1 MTEADSDVVIDFSGF
16 LDGLGDD
23 LESLHQRSDGV
34 GGLILNQGFVQFN
47 HIHRVAFLVVDSGDV
62 SVLDGLGDF
71 VVDGFHDSV
80 VLCCSLFLLQR
91 YNKNLKPPNFFSLFF
106 SGFQILVNR
115 IRKELF
121 SHFLVE
127 VINTVSETV
136 MPVLIWVHMIL
147 ALLLSPGETGED
159 EYQDVETQID
169 RPQNDAGEREQEA
182 SSHAFSATTLK
193 WAQQDVDQEK
203 TDSDNEVDVHIQM
216 LFKVLHHKVKMG
228 LSFTTSYF
236 TSLSIV
242 IP

>member
-1 MTEADSDVVIDFSGF
+1 MLFSF
-16 LDGLGDD
+16 SITKIQQKS
-23 LESLHQRSDGV
+23 ETT
-34 GGLILNQGFVQFN
+34 
-47 HIHRVAFLVVDSGDV
+47 
-62 SVLDGLGDF
+62 
-71 VVDGFHDSV
+71 
-80 VLCCSLFLLQR
+80 
-91 YNKNLKPPNFFSLFF
+91 KFFFTFF

-115 IRKELF
+115 IRKGLF

-147 ALLLSPGETGED
+147 TLLLSPGETGED

-169 RPQNDAGEREQEA
+169 RPQDDAGEREQEA

-193 WAQQDVDQEK
+193 WTQQDVDQEK
-203 TDSDNEVDVHIQM
+203 TDSDNEVDVHMLM
-216 LFKVLHHKVKMG
+216 LFKVLHHKVKMS
-228 LSFTTSYF
+228 LPFTTSYF